1 MNLAK
6 RGENTSPVEVTHI
19 SSHGVWLLVEGVEY
33 FMPYE
38 EFPWFRDQPVKAII
52 HVEQPAPGHLY
63 WPDMDVDLSVA
74 SIENPGRF
82 ELVAK

>member
-1 MNLAK
+1 MSGRAA
-6 RGENTSPVEVTHI
+6 EITHI
-19 SSHGVWLLVEGVEY
+19 SSRGVWLLVEGVEY

-38 EFPWFRDQPVKAII
+38 EFPWFKDQPVKAII

-82 ELVAK
+82 ELVAKG

>member
-1 MNLAK
+1 MAA
-6 RGENTSPVEVTHI
+6 EITHI
-19 SSHGVWLLVEGVEY
+19 SSHGVWLLVGGVEH

-82 ELVAK
+82 ELVAKG